1 MKLSSNLILG
11 YVKLLII
18 WNLEIHECSKKN
30 RDIKEITM
38 SSFTSLQL
46 SDASSSASST
56 ILRSLENTEHL
67 SINDI
72 ESLLIATLGVIEGTD
87 TDDCNYDS
95 IKE

>member
-1 MKLSSNLILG
+1 MA
-11 YVKLLII
+11 
-18 WNLEIHECSKKN
+18 
-30 RDIKEITM
+30 
-38 SSFTSLQL
+38 SFTSSLPS
-46 SDASSSASST
+46 SDVASTSST

-95 IKE
+95 IKELWSKQLFIGFFSLWF